1 MIKRLKDKWKV
12 SGIRLIL
19 ILVTF
24 ATGGSLTGLI
34 GKKLMFYTGIENPYL
49 YFPLYIILITF
60 IWPVMVI
67 IVSVPLGQFN
77 FFKAY
82 LENMGNRIWGKTK
95 NGDDEEE

>member
-1 MIKRLKDKWKV
+1 MINRLKNKWKV
-12 SGIRLIL
+12 SGLRLVL

-34 GKKLMFYTGIENPYL
+34 GKKLMSYTDIENTFI

-67 IVSVPLGQFN
+67 VISIPLGQFN

-82 LENMGNRIWGKTK
+82 LGKMIRRFRGTQNRRI
-95 NGDDEEE
+95 NERA

>member
-1 MIKRLKDKWKV
+1 MIRRLKDKWNV

-24 ATGGSLTGLI
+24 ATGGSLTGII
-34 GKKLMFYTGIENPYL
+34 GKKLMSYSEIEKPYF
-49 YFPLYIILITF
+49 YFPIYIILITF

-67 IVSVPLGQFN
+67 IVSIPLGQFN

-82 LENMGNRIWGKTK
+82 LENMGKRIRGKSK
-95 NGDDEEE
+95 KGNDEE

>member
-1 MIKRLKDKWKV
+1 MIRRMKEKWKV

-24 ATGGSLTGLI
+24 ASGGSLTGLV
-34 GKKLMFYTGIENPYL
+34 GKKLMSYTSIENPWVY
-49 YFPLYIILITF
+49 YPIYIILITF

-67 IVSVPLGQFN
+67 LVSIPLGQFR

-82 LENMGNRIWGKTK
+82 LENMGNRIWGKTQK
-95 NGDDEEE
+95 STDGEE

>member
-1 MIKRLKDKWKV
+1 MIKRLRDKWQV
-12 SGIRLIL
+12 SGLRLIL

-34 GKKLMFYTGIENPYL
+34 GKKLMSYTEIENPWL

-67 IVSVPLGQFN
+67 IVSIPLGQFN

-82 LENMGNRIWGKTK
+82 LENMGNRIRGKNKT
-95 NGDDEEE
+95 NPDEEE